1 MRAQIGAPGRSLDE
15 RQLAQAQ
22 LESVKKSGVE
32 PPKPRL

>member
-15 RQLAQAQ
+15 RQLAQ